1 MENEE
6 YTVLLVD
13 DEEIVTTC
21 ISALLMLETDYDV
34 LVFNSPIE
42 ALEEMQHEEIDLV
55 ISDYLMPDMNGVEF
69 LMEMKKLQPEAIRII
84 LTAYA
89 DKENAIKAINEVGLY
104 QFVEK
109 PWDNDALLLLIR
121 NGLRNRVLLQQ
132 LSEKMGELDI
142 AADKLQQV
150 QTEILKAFI

>member
-13 DEEIVTTC
+13 DEEIVTTS

-121 NGLRNRVLLQQ
+121 NGLRNRVLWQQ
-132 LSEKMGELDI
+132 LREKIGELDI

>member
-13 DEEIVTTC
+13 DEEIVTTS

-132 LSEKMGELDI
+132 LSKKMGELDI

>member
-1 MENEE
+1 VENEE

-13 DEEIVTTC
+13 DEEIVTTS

-89 DKENAIKAINEVGLY
+89 DKENAIKAVNEVGLY

-132 LSEKMGELDI
+132 LREKMGELDI

>member
-13 DEEIVTTC
+13 DEEIVTTS

-121 NGLRNRVLLQQ
+121 NGLRNRVLWQQ
-132 LSEKMGELDI
+132 LREKMGELDI

>member
-13 DEEIVTTC
+13 DEEIVTTS

-121 NGLRNRVLLQQ
+121 NGLRNRVLWRQ
-132 LSEKMGELDI
+132 LREKMGELDI
-142 AADKLQQV
+142 ATDKLQQV

>member
-13 DEEIVTTC
+13 DEEIVTTS

-42 ALEEMQHEEIDLV
+42 ALEEMRHEEIDLV

>member
-1 MENEE
+1 VENEE

-13 DEEIVTTC
+13 DEEIVTTS

-42 ALEEMQHEEIDLV
+42 ALEEMRHEEIDLV

-121 NGLRNRVLLQQ
+121 NGLRNRVLWQQ
-132 LSEKMGELDI
+132 LREKIGELDI